1 MTGPTASVLLV
12 TAEDSLPNSNI
23 LNANKRY
30 RYPHV
35 SLASRPLSPDVRD
48 DHLRVE
54 MLYAGLCGTD
64 LHLVQ
69 GDPLSGYVVTS
80 APTSIPPGGR
90 VIGHEGVG
98 RIVDTGASSGNLGK
112 GAIVAFASILACMHC
127 DVCRRGDFNQCR
139 ESRLLGA
146 ELDGIFGTVVDVP
159 ASLAHDVSEMVRSE
173 DDLRAA
179 ACIEPAGVALLACE
193 AAHVRPGDR
202 VVVFGGGP
210 IGIYCAMLCK
220 RAFGAAQVDIVEPI
234 AFRRDLARKWCDQ
247 VFDVGEYFA
256 GRDRPADVVFECSGE
271 LGNVERV
278 FDRISPNGRVILL
291 GRSGKPLSIAATD
304 HMITN
309 AISVAGCRGHLG
321 GALGKVIALYRAG
334 LLPLH
339 EIVTGE
345 VNSLEELA
353 IALAEPHKVTEH
365 HCKLLI
371 RFGPAANPLL

>member
-1 MTGPTASVLLV
+1 MTGPAAGVLIL
-12 TAEDSLPNSNI
+12 TAEDSLPNSNVR
-23 LNANKRY
+23 NANRRY
-30 RYPHV
+30 RFPHV
-35 SLASRPLSPDVRD
+35 SPASRPLSPQIRD

-54 MLYAGLCGTD
+54 MLYAGVCGTD
-64 LHLVQ
+64 LHLV
-69 GDPLSGYVVTS
+69 GADPQSGYVLTS
-80 APTSIPPGGR
+80 SPTSIPPGGR

-98 RIVDTGASSGNLGK
+98 RIVDTGAAAGNPGK
-112 GAIVAFASILACMHC
+112 GAIVAFASILACLHC
-127 DVCRRGDFNQCR
+127 DICRRGDFNQCR
-139 ESRLLGA
+139 HSRLLGA
-146 ELDGIFGTVVDVP
+146 EIDGIFGTVVDVP
-159 ASLAHDVSEMVRSE
+159 AALAHDVSDMVRSE

-210 IGIYCAMLCK
+210 IGAYCAMLCK
-220 RAFGAAQVDIVEPI
+220 RAFGAAEVDLVEPI

-247 VFDVGEYFA
+247 VFDVEEYFA
-256 GRDRPADVVFECSGE
+256 GRERPADVVFECSGE
-271 LGNVERV
+271 PGNVERV
-278 FDRISPNGRVILL
+278 FEWIAPNGRVILL
-291 GRSGKPLSIAATD
+291 GRSGKALSIAATD

-353 IALAEPHKVTEH
+353 TALAEPHKVAEQ

-371 RFGPAANPLL
+371 RFGAGATSRP

>member
-1 MTGPTASVLLV
+1 VNPSASVLIL

-23 LNANKRY
+23 RNANRRY
-30 RYPHV
+30 RFPHV
-35 SLASRPLSPDVRD
+35 SLKSRPLLPEVPG

-54 MLYAGLCGTD
+54 MLYAGVCGTD

-69 GDPLSGYVVTS
+69 SDPQSGYVLAS
-80 APTSIPPGGR
+80 SPTSIPPGGR

-98 RIVDTGASSGNLGK
+98 RIVGAGSSAGSLGK
-112 GAIVAFASILACMHC
+112 GAIVAFASILACLHC

-139 ESRLLGA
+139 HSRLLGA
-146 ELDGIFGTVVDVP
+146 EIDGIFGTVVDVP

-193 AAHVRPGDR
+193 AAHVQPGDR

-220 RAFGAAQVDIVEPI
+220 RAFGAAQVDLVEPI

-247 VFDVGEYFA
+247 VFDVEEYFT
-256 GRDRPADVVFECSGE
+256 GHERSADVVFECSGE

-334 LLPLH
+334 LLPLD

-353 IALAEPHKVTEH
+353 TVLAEPHKVAEH
-365 HCKLLI
+365 HCKLLV
-371 RFGPAANPLL
+371 RLGTAANPLL